1 MNWYVY
7 GINYYHWDTN
17 PDEEITSVGFGC
29 EESAAEM
36 VQKIYDVYEGDKDKG
51 DCIVAVFIEEYGD
64 EDVVELRELD
74 FLAHRMNK
82 IKEKMLEF
90 AD

>member
-1 MNWYVY
+1 MSWYVY
-7 GINYYHWDTN
+7 GINYYNCNIN

-29 EESAAEM
+29 AGSAAEM
-36 VQKIYDVYEGDKDKG
+36 MQKIYDAYEGDKDKG
-51 DCIVAVFIEEYGD
+51 DCIDAVLIEECGD
-64 EDVVELRELD
+64 EGVFELSELD
-74 FLAHRMNK
+74 FLGHRMEK

>member
-7 GINYYHWDTN
+7 GINYYCWSAN
-17 PDEEITSVGFGC
+17 PDKEITSVGFGC
-29 EESAAEM
+29 AESAAEM
-36 VQKIYDVYEGDKDKG
+36 MGKIYENYEGDEDKG
-51 DCIVAVFIEEYGD
+51 DCIDAVLIEECGD
-64 EDVVELRELD
+64 EAVLEQGELD

>member
-7 GINYYHWDTN
+7 GINYYDCNIN

-29 EESAAEM
+29 AESAAEM
-36 VQKIYDVYEGDKDKG
+36 MQKIYDAYEGDKAKG
-51 DCIVAVFIEEYGD
+51 DCIDAVLIEECGD
-64 EDVVELRELD
+64 EEMFELSELD
-74 FLAHRMNK
+74 FLACRMNK
-82 IKEKMLEF
+82 IKEKMLEL

>member
-7 GINYYHWDTN
+7 GINYYNCDTN

-29 EESAAEM
+29 AGSAAEM
-36 VQKIYDVYEGDKDKG
+36 MQKIYGAYEGDKDKG
-51 DCIVAVFIEEYGD
+51 DCIDSVLIEECGD
-64 EDVVELRELD
+64 EEVFELSELD
-74 FLAHRMNK
+74 FLANRMEK

>member
-7 GINYYHWDTN
+7 GINYYNWSAN
-17 PDEEITSVGFGC
+17 PDDEITSVGFGC
-29 EESAAEM
+29 AESAAEM
-36 VQKIYDVYEGDKDKG
+36 MQKIYDAYEGDKDKG
-51 DCIVAVFIEEYGD
+51 DCIDAVLIEECGD
-64 EDVVELRELD
+64 EEVFELNELD
-74 FLAHRMNK
+74 FLAHRMEK

>member
-7 GINYYHWDTN
+7 GVNYYCSDIN
-17 PDEEITSVGFGC
+17 PDKETTSVGFGC
-29 EESAAEM
+29 AKSAAEM
-36 VQKIYDVYEGDKDKG
+36 MQKIYGAYEGNKDKG
-51 DCIVAVFIEEYGD
+51 DCIDSVLIEECGD
-64 EDVVELRELD
+64 EEVFELSELV
-74 FLAHRMNK
+74 FLTNRMNK

>member
-7 GINYYHWDTN
+7 GIKYYNGDTN
-17 PDEEITSVGFGC
+17 HDGEITSVGFGC
-29 EESAAEM
+29 AESAAEM
-36 VQKIYDVYEGDKDKG
+36 MQKIYDAYEGDKAKD
-51 DCIVAVFIEEYGD
+51 DCIDAVLIEECGD
-64 EDVVELRELD
+64 EEVFELSELD
-74 FLAHRMNK
+74 FLACRMNK

>member
-7 GINYYHWDTN
+7 GINYYHWDTI
-17 PDEEITSVGFGC
+17 PDKEITSIGFGC
-29 EESAAEM
+29 AESAAEM
-36 VQKIYDVYEGDKDKG
+36 MQKIYNVYEGDKDKG
-51 DCIVAVFIEEYGD
+51 VCIDAVLIEYCGNE
-64 EDVVELRELD
+64 EVFELSELD
-74 FLAHRMNK
+74 FLSNRMNK

>member
-7 GINYYHWDTN
+7 GINYYN
-17 PDEEITSVGFGC
+17 EAVKPEEEITSVGFGC
-29 EESAAEM
+29 AESAAEM
-36 VQKIYDVYEGDKDKG
+36 MQKIYDTYEGDKDKG
-51 DCIVAVFIEEYGD
+51 DCIDAVLIEECGD
-64 EDVVELRELD
+64 EEIFELSELD

>member
-7 GINYYHWDTN
+7 GINYYNCDTN

-29 EESAAEM
+29 AESAAEM
-36 VQKIYDVYEGDKDKG
+36 MQKIYDAYEGDKAKG
-51 DCIVAVFIEEYGD
+51 DCIDSVLIEECGD
-64 EDVVELRELD
+64 EEVFELNELD
-74 FLAHRMNK
+74 FLACRMNK